1 MNLNA
6 AHLHIMLNH
15 FPIVGVFVGTG
26 LLTLWLLWRREGI
39 ALAGLWT
46 FVGAG
51 LWRSRS
57 TSSATRLEDVVEN
70 MPGISHA
77 AIHRHQEAALWVL
90 IGLLVLAAAP
100 RGSCG
105 AGAAARSRA
114 GCSSACGSSPWW
126 RPGITAWAAEL
137 GGEIHHPEIRPGW
150 TPPPAGAEHKTGLER
165 PGLLVPDLPRR
176 AHGRCLPGAALGV
189 RWAARP
195 GPGGGAPPSGSR
207 RLRLFL
213 RGLLGSLRAAPSPDR
228 CSSRPSWS

>member
-51 LWRSRS
+51 LM
-57 TSSATRLEDVVEN
+57 AIPVYLLGDEAQDVVEN
-70 MPGISHA
+70 MPGISRA
-77 AIHRHQEAALWVL
+77 AIHRHEDAALWVL
-90 IGLLVLAAAP
+90 IGLLVLAAASAWILWRR
-100 RGSCG
+100 RGGPIRRGPLLGVWVLALVAS
-105 AGAAARSRA
+105 
-114 GCSSACGSSPWW
+114 
-126 RPGITAWAAEL
+126 GITAWAAEL

-165 PGLLVPDLPRR
+165 PGLLVPDLAP
-176 AHGRCLPGAALGV
+176 PGSRPLV
-189 RWAARP
+189 SP
-195 GPGGGAPPSGSR
+195 GPLST
-207 RLRLFL
+207 
-213 RGLLGSLRAAPSPDR
+213 
-228 CSSRPSWS
+228 